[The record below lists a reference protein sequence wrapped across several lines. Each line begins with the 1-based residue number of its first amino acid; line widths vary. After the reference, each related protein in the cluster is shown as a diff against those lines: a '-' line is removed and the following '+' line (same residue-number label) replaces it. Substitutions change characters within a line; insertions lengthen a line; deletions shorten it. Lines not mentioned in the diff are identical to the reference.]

1 MIKAGKQAEVL
12 RSLFATGGCAG
23 GCLILILGIIMLPL
37 LPFILPIFLLVMLW
51 RSNWSMRAKRAIT
64 GALVYPIGAYFLWRY
79 TRASREVRVGG
90 IVAAV
95 AATMLIVSMPVLV
108 IPLVPVL
115 MAAYLVLF
123 LTSEP
128 TELEPAR
135 VRATSHGARVLNSS
149 PSASRSR
156 PAALG
161 DIPQR
166 DLRLLLEIEE
176 ARNPDERRLLLARE
190 FGRLAPVALLVTPG
204 DISSWPSEKTL
215 NRLRGEVQLLRSS
228 AIDPVQHE
236 LNVDD
241 PNDPLSTEALR
252 RAISDLQNYVN
263 RLSPADSTDDPDLE
277 QVRRLARDK
286 GRLQASY
293 DEIVELLGTTPVTPR
308 NEEEK

>member
-1 MIKAGKQAEVL
+1 ML

-23 GCLILILGIIMLPL
+23 GCLILILGIILLPL

-64 GALVYPIGAYFLWRY
+64 GALVYPVGAYFLWRY
-79 TRASREVRVGG
+79 TRASREIRLGG
-90 IVAAV
+90 ILTAV
-95 AATMLIVSMPVLV
+95 IATMIIMSYPVLV
-108 IPLVPVL
+108 VPIVPAL
-115 MAAYLVLF
+115 MAAYLVAF
-123 LTSEP
+123 LTSAPYEP
-128 TELEPAR
+128 EPVR
-135 VRATSHGARVLNSS
+135 LRATSGGAAVLTS
-149 PSASRSR
+149 PPPRSRSR

-166 DLRLLLEIEE
+166 DLRQLLEIEE

-204 DISSWPSEKTL
+204 DPSSWPSEPTL
-215 NRLRGEVQLLRSS
+215 KRLRGEVQLLRSS
-228 AIDPVQHE
+228 AIDPVQHD

-252 RAISDLQNYVN
+252 RAISDLQNYVD
-263 RLSPADSTDDPDLE
+263 RLTTAGSAAEADLE

-293 DEIVELLGTTPVTPR
+293 DEIVEMLGTTPLSPTD
-308 NEEEK
+308 KGK